1 MINSDYFF
9 MSQAG
14 HARALIRGWSGLR
27 RRSLLTDDGLDLL
40 VEITV
45 AVGKVNQ
52 MSAQVRRRRC
62 CACIRAPVCAYP
74 CPRLLPGATT
84 SGHYP
89 GTV

>member
-14 HARALIRGWSGLR
+14 HARALIRGWSALR
-27 RRSLLTDDGLDLL
+27 RRSLLTDSGLDLL

-52 MSAQVRRRRC
+52 MSAQVRTSRTCLWLTELTR
-62 CACIRAPVCAYP
+62 VMVTT
-74 CPRLLPGATT
+74 RLR
-84 SGHYP
+84 
-89 GTV
+89 